1 MTPEQFF
8 IKYTGRAP
16 VSGEKFDYEF
26 LMDFAACY
34 EDFGTDVELV
44 TLVQDDLSERAERGK
59 ENYGTTM
66 DREDLTVEEWLQH
79 AYEEVLDLSLY
90 LKKLLS

>member
-1 MTPEQFF
+1 MTPEEFF
-8 IKYTGRAP
+8 IKYTGVKPQEGA
-16 VSGEKFDYEF
+16 KYDYEF

-44 TLVQDDLSERAERGK
+44 ALVQDDLSERAALGK
-59 ENYGTTM
+59 EKYGTTM